1 MNAPFLTPGMA
12 ESETSEWAK
21 NAAAFMNLAITERR
35 LALNARRLAA
45 NAETADDARH
55 YRAEARRLW
64 DAAKWHVSQ
73 ARDHHTLAQRKH

>member
-1 MNAPFLTPGMA
+1 M
-12 ESETSEWAK
+12 SEWAK
-21 NAAAFMNLAITERR
+21 NASAFMSLAITERR

-45 NAETADDARH
+45 NAETADDAKH

-73 ARDHHTLAQRKH
+73 ARDNRTLAQRTH